1 MPVVPPRRRRPP
13 RKPAAPTIGS
23 ILRLDPAF
31 DALVPKDAQI
41 EKLAGGFTFIE
52 GPLWRPSNALWFS
65 DVVGNVVRQ
74 WTPDGKV
81 TEILRP
87 GGYDGNSLPADGFN
101 GPNGMTADKDGAVLL
116 CQHGNRRI
124 ARIDKDMK
132 VTTLVDK
139 FEGKKFNSPN
149 DLVFRSDGS
158 LYFTDPPYGLP
169 KGDDDPTKELKFNGV
184 FRLANGKL
192 QAIVKDL
199 TRPNGIALSPD
210 EKTLYVAVSDEAHK
224 VWMRYDLAADGTVS
238 NGKVFADVTA
248 EKEDGLPDG
257 MKVDSLGQRLRERS
271 RRNLGILSG
280 WQAPGHDQAAGDA
293 GQLRLGRRWQVALH
307 YRPHRAVPDQARR
320 CRREAGLLDLD
331 SRRRDE
337 TQNIFAGNARR
348 RAPVSRAARAADS
361 AHPILLHVD
370 LSVDPAK
377 EKEMLH
383 NFETIFRP
391 AAVKH
396 PGIHRC
402 EDAEAAFDADGQ
414 GSGGRQ
420 LSVRADLSKRRTP
433 AEVGGL
439 GDAPESVADHRE
451 HALDEE
457 LHRDAV

>member
-1 MPVVPPRRRRPP
+1 MNQSKLLIAAALLSAGCSTAPPPAP
-13 RKPAAPTIGS
+13 EKSAAAPTIGS
-23 ILRLDPAF
+23 IQRLDPAF

-87 GGYDGNSLPADGFN
+87 GGYDGNSLPAGGFN

-257 MKVDSLGQRLRERS
+257 MKVDSLG
-271 RRNLGILSG
+271 N
-280 WQAPGHDQAAGDA
+280 
-293 GQLRLGRRWQVALH
+293 V
-307 YRPHRAVPDQARR
+307 Y
-320 CRREAGLLDLD
+320 
-331 SRRRDE
+331 
-337 TQNIFAGNARR
+337 
-348 RAPVSRAARAADS
+348 
-361 AHPILLHVD
+361 
-370 LSVDPAK
+370 
-377 EKEMLH
+377 
-383 NFETIFRP
+383 
-391 AAVKH
+391 
-396 PGIHRC
+396 
-402 EDAEAAFDADGQ
+402 
-414 GSGGRQ
+414 GSGPGGIWVFSPDGKH
-420 LSVRADLSKRRTP
+420 LGTIKPPETP
-433 AEVGGL
+433 ANCGWGDDGKSLYITARTGL
-439 GDAPESVADHRE
+439 YRIKLAVAGE
-451 HALDEE
+451 KL
-457 LHRDAV
+457 VY